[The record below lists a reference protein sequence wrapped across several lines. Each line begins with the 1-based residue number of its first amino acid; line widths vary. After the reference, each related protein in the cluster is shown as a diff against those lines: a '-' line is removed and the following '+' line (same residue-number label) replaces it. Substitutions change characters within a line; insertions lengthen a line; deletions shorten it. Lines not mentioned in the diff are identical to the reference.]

1 MEFVKLVGPF
11 GVFFIMFALGLNLN
25 IKRFLR
31 VFSKPK
37 DFILGLL
44 CQTVLLPIIGL
55 LTIYYF
61 PLDKEFQIGIFL
73 LLIMPSAAMS
83 NYATRIADG
92 NVPLSI
98 CLTSICALFSFLT
111 VPLYL
116 NFFSE
121 FLYNQ
126 SFDLQLFTFSLKTFL
141 FITLPVF
148 IGIYLRE
155 KFSSF
160 VKKYTFTLD
169 RLAFI
174 TFLIIVFIAIYTE
187 KDNLISYFDDVGVT
201 MSLIL
206 AMVFLSSFIITQIF
220 VDDIKSKRAIRI
232 EALLQNGAMGFVVGA
247 LIFSE
252 IVYLVPI
259 TIYALLQYC
268 FLLFYLGNMRLKS
281 KSNND

>member
-11 GVFFIMFALGLNLN
+11 GVFFIMYALGLNLS

-31 VFSKPK
+31 VFKNPK
-37 DFILGLL
+37 NFITGLL
-44 CQTVLLPIIGL
+44 CQIVILPIIGL
-55 LTIYYF
+55 IVISLL
-61 PLDKEFQIGIFL
+61 PMDKEFQIGVFL

-98 CLTSICALFSFLT
+98 CLTSICALFSFIT
-111 VPLYL
+111 VPIYL
-116 NFFSE
+116 NFFSN

-126 SFDLQLFTFSLKTFL
+126 SFDLQLFTFSIKTFL
-141 FITLPVF
+141 FITMPVC
-148 IGIYLRE
+148 IGIYCRE
-155 KFSSF
+155 NFSSF
-160 VKKYTFTLD
+160 FKNLTFTLD

-174 TFLIIVFIAIYTE
+174 IFLIIVFIAIYTE
-187 KDNLISYFDDVGVT
+187 KDNLVNYFDDVGVI

-206 AMVFLSSFIITQIF
+206 ILVFASSFLITQILI
-220 VDDIKSKRAIRI
+220 DDIPSKRAIRI
-232 EALLQNGAMGFVVGA
+232 EALLQNGAMGFVVGS

-252 IVYLVPI
+252 IQYLVPI

-268 FLLFYLGNMRLKS
+268 FLLFYLGNMKLK
-281 KSNND
+281 K

>member
-11 GVFFIMFALGLNLN
+11 GVFFIMFALGLNLS

-37 DFILGLL
+37 NFIIGIF
-44 CQTVLLPIIGL
+44 CQIIVLPIIGL
-55 LTIYYF
+55 IIINYF
-61 PLDKEFQIGIFL
+61 PMEKEFQIGVFL

-83 NYATRIADG
+83 NYATRIANG

-98 CLTSICALFSFLT
+98 CLTSLCALFSFIT

-116 NFFSE
+116 NLFSN
-121 FLYNQ
+121 FLYGEK
-126 SFDLQLFTFSLKTFL
+126 FDLNLFTFSFKTFL

-155 KFSSF
+155 KFSGF
-160 VKKYTFTLD
+160 FKKYTFTLD
-169 RLAFI
+169 RAAFGV
-174 TFLIIVFIAIYTE
+174 FLVIVFIAIFTE
-187 KDNLISYFDDVGVT
+187 KDNLVNYFNDVGVI

-206 AMVFLSSFIITQIF
+206 VLVFASSFIITQIF
-220 VDDIKSKRAIRI
+220 IDDIPSKRAIRI

-252 IVYLVPI
+252 IQYLIPI

-268 FLLFYLGNMRLKS
+268 FLLFYLGNIKLK
-281 KSNND
+281 K

>member
-31 VFSKPK
+31 VFSKPR
-37 DFILGLL
+37 DFIVGLL
-44 CQTVLLPIIGL
+44 CQSFVLPVIGL
-55 LTIYYF
+55 LTINYL
-61 PLDKEFQIGIFL
+61 PMDKEFQIGIFL

-121 FLYNQ
+121 FIYNQ

-148 IGIYLRE
+148 IGIYIRE

-174 TFLIIVFIAIYTE
+174 IFLIIVFIAIYTE

-206 AMVFLSSFIITQIF
+206 AIVFLSSFIITQIF

-252 IVYLVPI
+252 IQYLVPI

-268 FLLFYLGNMRLKS
+268 FLLFYLGNMKIKS
-281 KSNND
+281 

>member
-11 GVFFIMFALGLNLN
+11 GVFFIMFALGLNLS

-37 DFILGLL
+37 NFIIGIL
-44 CQTVLLPIIGL
+44 CQIIVLPIIGL
-55 LTIYYF
+55 IIINYF
-61 PLDKEFQIGIFL
+61 PMEKEFQIGVFL

-83 NYATRIADG
+83 NYATRIANG

-98 CLTSICALFSFLT
+98 CLTSLCALFSLIT

-116 NFFSE
+116 NLFSN
-121 FLYNQ
+121 FLYGEK
-126 SFDLQLFTFSLKTFL
+126 FDLDLFTFSFKTFL

-155 KFSSF
+155 KFSNF
-160 VKKYTFTLD
+160 FKKYTFTLD
-169 RLAFI
+169 RAAFGV
-174 TFLIIVFIAIYTE
+174 FLVIVFIAIFTE
-187 KDNLISYFDDVGVT
+187 KDNLVNYFNDVGVI

-206 AMVFLSSFIITQIF
+206 VLVFASSFIITQIF
-220 VDDIKSKRAIRI
+220 IDDIPSKRAIRI

-252 IVYLVPI
+252 IQYLIPI

-268 FLLFYLGNMRLKS
+268 FLLFYLGNIKLK
-281 KSNND
+281 K

>member
-11 GVFFIMFALGLNLN
+11 GVFFIMFALGLNLS

-31 VFSKPK
+31 VFSRPK
-37 DFILGLL
+37 NFIVGIL
-44 CQTVLLPIIGL
+44 CQILVLPIIGL
-55 LTIYYF
+55 IVISYF
-61 PLDKEFQIGIFL
+61 QMDKEFQIGVFL

-98 CLTSICALFSFLT
+98 CLTSVCALVSFIT

-116 NFFSE
+116 NFFSS
-121 FLYNQ
+121 FLYDE
-126 SFDLQLFTFSLKTFL
+126 SFDLKLFSFSLKTFL

-148 IGIYLRE
+148 IGIFIRE
-155 KFSSF
+155 KFSKF

-169 RLAFI
+169 RIAFVL
-174 TFLIIVFIAIYTE
+174 FLLIVFIAIYTE
-187 KDNLISYFDDVGVT
+187 KDNLISYFDDVGVV
-201 MSLIL
+201 MSLVL
-206 AMVFLSSFIITQIF
+206 VLVFASSFIITQIF
-220 VDDIKSKRAIRI
+220 IDDIQSKRAIRI

-252 IVYLVPI
+252 IQYLVPI

-268 FLLFYLGNMRLKS
+268 FLLFYLGNIKLKR
-281 KSNND
+281 

>member
-11 GVFFIMFALGLNLN
+11 GVFFIMFALGLNLS
-25 IKRFLR
+25 IKRFLK
-31 VFSKPK
+31 VFKNPK
-37 DFILGLL
+37 NFIVGVI
-44 CQTVLLPIIGL
+44 CQIAILPIIGL
-55 LTIYYF
+55 IVISLL
-61 PLDKEFQIGIFL
+61 PMDKEFQIGVFL

-98 CLTSICALFSFLT
+98 CLTSICALMSFVT

-116 NFFSE
+116 NFFSK

-126 SFDLQLFTFSLKTFL
+126 SFDLQLFTFSIKTFL

-148 IGIYLRE
+148 IGIFLRE
-155 KFSSF
+155 KFNNF

-169 RLAFI
+169 RVAFVV
-174 TFLIIVFIAIYTE
+174 FLIIVFIAIYTE

-206 AMVFLSSFIITQIF
+206 VLVFLSSFIITQIF
-220 VDDIKSKRAIRI
+220 IDDVPSKRAIRI

-252 IVYLVPI
+252 IQYLIPI

-268 FLLFYLGNMRLKS
+268 FLLFYLGNMKLK
-281 KSNND
+281 K

>member
-11 GVFFIMFALGLNLN
+11 GVFFIMFALGLNLSV
-25 IKRFLR
+25 KRFLR

-37 DFILGLL
+37 NFIVGIL
-44 CQTVLLPIIGL
+44 CQIVVLPIIGL
-55 LTIYYF
+55 LVISLL
-61 PLDKEFQIGIFL
+61 PMSKEFQVGIFL

-98 CLTSICALFSFLT
+98 CLTSICALVSFIT
-111 VPLYL
+111 VPIYL
-116 NFFSE
+116 NLFSN
-121 FLYNQ
+121 FLYNR
-126 SFDLQLFTFSLKTFL
+126 SFNLQLFAFSIKTFL

-148 IGIYLRE
+148 IGIYCRY
-155 KFSSF
+155 KFTSF
-160 VKKYTFTLD
+160 FKKYTFTLD
-169 RLAFI
+169 RLAFAI
-174 TFLIIVFIAIYTE
+174 FLIIVFIAIYPE
-187 KDNLISYFDDVGVT
+187 KNNLVNYFDDVGVI

-206 AMVFLSSFIITQIF
+206 VLIFISSFIFTQIF
-220 VDDIKSKRAIRI
+220 VDDVPTKRAIRI

-252 IVYLVPI
+252 IKYLIPI

-268 FLLFYLGNMRLKS
+268 FLLFYLGNMKLK
-281 KSNND
+281 K

>member
-11 GVFFIMFALGLNLN
+11 GVFFIMFALGLNLS
-25 IKRFLR
+25 IRRFLR
-31 VFSKPK
+31 VFNKPK
-37 DFILGLL
+37 NFIVGLL
-44 CQTVLLPIIGL
+44 CQIVVLPIIGL
-55 LTIYYF
+55 IVISYF
-61 PLDKEFQIGIFL
+61 PMEKEFQIGIFL

-98 CLTSICALFSFLT
+98 SLTSICALISFIT

-116 NFFSE
+116 NFFSN

-126 SFDLQLFTFSLKTFL
+126 NFDLQLFAFSFKTFL

-155 KFSSF
+155 KFSNF
-160 VKKYTFTLD
+160 FRKYTFTLD
-169 RLAFI
+169 RIAFVL
-174 TFLIIVFIAIYTE
+174 FLIIVFIAIYTE
-187 KDNLISYFDDVGVT
+187 KNNLVSYFNDVGVI

-206 AMVFLSSFIITQIF
+206 VIVFFSSFIITQLFIN
-220 VDDIKSKRAIRI
+220 DTPSKRAIRI

-247 LIFSE
+247 LIFTE
-252 IVYLVPI
+252 IQYLVPI

-268 FLLFYLGNMRLKS
+268 FLLFYLGNMKLK
-281 KSNND
+281 K

>member
-1 MEFVKLVGPF
+1 MEFIKLVGPF

-25 IKRFLR
+25 INRFVR
-31 VFSKPK
+31 VFSRPRN
-37 DFILGLL
+37 FIIGIL
-44 CQTVLLPIIGL
+44 CQVIILPIIGL
-55 LTIYYF
+55 VVISYL
-61 PLDKEFQIGIFL
+61 PMEKEFQIGVFL

-98 CLTSICALFSFLT
+98 CLTSICALMSFVT

-116 NFFSE
+116 NFFSK

-126 SFDLQLFTFSLKTFL
+126 SFDLQLFTFSIKTFL

-148 IGIYLRE
+148 IGIFLRE
-155 KFSSF
+155 KFNNF

-169 RLAFI
+169 RVAFVV
-174 TFLIIVFIAIYTE
+174 FLIVVFIAIYTE
-187 KDNLISYFDDVGVT
+187 KDNLVGYFDDVGVT

-206 AMVFLSSFIITQIF
+206 VLVFLSSFIITQIF
-220 VDDIKSKRAIRI
+220 IDDVQSKRAIRI

-247 LIFSE
+247 LMFSE
-252 IVYLVPI
+252 IKYLIPI

-268 FLLFYLGNMRLKS
+268 FLLFYLGNMKLK
-281 KSNND
+281 K

>member
-11 GVFFIMFALGLNLN
+11 GVFFIMFALGLNLS
-25 IKRFLR
+25 IRRFLR

-37 DFILGLL
+37 NFIVGLL
-44 CQTVLLPIIGL
+44 CQIVVLPIIGL
-55 LTIYYF
+55 IVISYF
-61 PLDKEFQIGIFL
+61 PMEKEFQIGIFL

-98 CLTSICALFSFLT
+98 SLTSICALVSFIT
-111 VPLYL
+111 VPSYL
-116 NFFSE
+116 NFFSN
-121 FLYNQ
+121 FLYDQN
-126 SFDLQLFTFSLKTFL
+126 FDLQLFAFSIKTFL

-155 KFSSF
+155 KFSNF
-160 VKKYTFTLD
+160 FRKYTFTLD
-169 RLAFI
+169 RIAFVL
-174 TFLIIVFIAIYTE
+174 FLIIVFIAIYTE
-187 KDNLISYFDDVGVT
+187 KNNLVSYFNDVGVI

-206 AMVFLSSFIITQIF
+206 VIVFLSSFIITQLFIN
-220 VDDIKSKRAIRI
+220 DTPSKRAIRI

-252 IVYLVPI
+252 IQYLVPI

-268 FLLFYLGNMRLKS
+268 FLLFYLGNMKLK
-281 KSNND
+281 K

>member
-11 GVFFIMFALGLNLN
+11 GVFFIMFALGLNLSV
-25 IKRFLR
+25 KLLLR

-37 DFILGLL
+37 NFIVGIL
-44 CQTVLLPIIGL
+44 CQIVALPIIGL
-55 LTIYYF
+55 LVISF
-61 PLDKEFQIGIFL
+61 LPMSKEFQIGIFL

-98 CLTSICALFSFLT
+98 CLTSICALVSFIT
-111 VPLYL
+111 VPIYL
-116 NFFSE
+116 NLFSN

-126 SFDLQLFTFSLKTFL
+126 SFNLQLFAFSIKTFL

-148 IGIYLRE
+148 IGIYCRY
-155 KFSSF
+155 KFTSF
-160 VKKYTFTLD
+160 FKKYTFTLD
-169 RLAFI
+169 RLAFAI
-174 TFLIIVFIAIYTE
+174 FLIIVFIAIYTE
-187 KDNLISYFDDVGVT
+187 KNSLVNYFDDVGVI

-206 AMVFLSSFIITQIF
+206 VLIFISSFIFTQIF
-220 VDDIKSKRAIRI
+220 VDDVPSKRAIRI
-232 EALLQNGAMGFVVGA
+232 ETLLQNGAMGFVVGA

-252 IVYLVPI
+252 IEYLIPI

-268 FLLFYLGNMRLKS
+268 FLLFYLGNMKLK
-281 KSNND
+281 K

>member
-25 IKRFLR
+25 IRRFLR
-31 VFSKPK
+31 VFSNPK
-37 DFILGLL
+37 NFIVGLF
-44 CQTVLLPIIGL
+44 CQIIVLPIIGL
-55 LTIYYF
+55 IIISYL
-61 PLDKEFQIGIFL
+61 PMDKEFQIGILL

-98 CLTSICALFSFLT
+98 CLTSMCALFSFIT

-116 NFFSE
+116 NFFSN

-126 SFDLQLFTFSLKTFL
+126 SFDLQLFKFSIKTFL

-155 KFSSF
+155 KFNNF
-160 VKKYTFTLD
+160 FKKYTFTLD
-169 RLAFI
+169 RIAFV
-174 TFLIIVFIAIYTE
+174 VFIVIVLIAIFTE
-187 KDNLISYFDDVGVT
+187 KDNLINYFDDVGVT

-206 AMVFLSSFIITQIF
+206 VLVFSISFIITQIF
-220 VDDIKSKRAIRI
+220 IDDIQSKRAIRI

-247 LIFSE
+247 MIFTE
-252 IVYLVPI
+252 IKYLVPI

-268 FLLFYLGNMRLKS
+268 FLLFYLGNMKLK
-281 KSNND
+281 K